1 MPNSAVKKKKKERLV
16 KVSRGGSTKNISKRR
31 CRANNS
37 PFYQSYDLIVYSNLK
52 SHRSAKVMNGLWFKL
67 EALRMGRNLNSLH
80 HVVEQRFGY
89 KS

>member
-1 MPNSAVKKKKKERLV
+1 
-16 KVSRGGSTKNISKRR
+16 
-31 CRANNS
+31 
-37 PFYQSYDLIVYSNLK
+37 
-52 SHRSAKVMNGLWFKL
+52 MNGLWFKL